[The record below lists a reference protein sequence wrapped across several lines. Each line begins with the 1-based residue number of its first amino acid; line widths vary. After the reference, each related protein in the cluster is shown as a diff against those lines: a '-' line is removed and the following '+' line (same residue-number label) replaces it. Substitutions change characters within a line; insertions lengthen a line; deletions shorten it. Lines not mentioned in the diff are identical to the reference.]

1 MTKTRTD
8 NFRGMRRNRFLFPFL
23 AAVLAT
29 GCSVT
34 VAPVV
39 APDSQIACPGG
50 LTAWRLEIADQRA
63 DRSDS
68 AKVVTAIRESLVR
81 SLPGCR
87 WVSEPGAPLIGIEV
101 HRFSVR
107 QDGNWEAFVEWSV
120 VARDAGGRTLTDF
133 QSESQISR
141 PNYRGVDNEKAALQ
155 EALAQAMRRTL
166 SGLRSVPSTR

>member
-1 MTKTRTD
+1 
-8 NFRGMRRNRFLFPFL
+8 MRRFEFAFAFLTT
-23 AAVLAT
+23 VLGA

-39 APDSQIACPGG
+39 APDPQVACPGG
-50 LTAWRLEIADQRA
+50 LTAWRLEISDQRA

-87 WVSEPGAPLIGIEV
+87 WMTESAAPLIGIEI

-107 QDGNWEAFVEWSV
+107 KDGNWEAFVEWSV
-120 VARDAGGRTLTDF
+120 VARDPGGRTLTDF

-141 PNYRGVDNEKAALQ
+141 PDYRGVDNEKAALQ
-155 EALAQAMRRTL
+155 EALEQAMRRTL